1 MKNLQK
7 NSKKRKLNNHLVYIS
22 ELRRD
27 PVSNDWVTIA
37 SVRAKRPEQLIIK
50 KPQRIVTPKKPM
62 PFWKSSG
69 ERAQT
74 ARINKISS
82 S

>member
-1 MKNLQK
+1 MKNLRK

-50 KPQRIVTPKKPM
+50 SREELLRLKV
-62 PFWKSSG
+62 
-69 ERAQT
+69 
-74 ARINKISS
+74 NVL
-82 S
+82 